1 MDYFQTETSHITHDE
16 KQIEIR
22 KSKQKRMKN
31 IMITLAGTSL
41 FFFLTTVYLQYQ
53 VYILEKLD
61 KANELMHPEVPTTPD
76 QIVEAVSH
84 HILLPDTLPQIAVI
98 QDAKKL
104 STAKDFFKDAVN
116 GDVMLAYETMIIV
129 YRPTQDLI
137 IAVGTIESAQK

>member
-1 MDYFQTETSHITHDE
+1 MDNFYTETSRITHDE
-16 KQIEIR
+16 KQIEIK

-31 IMITLAGTSL
+31 TMIILAGATV
-41 FFFLTTVYLQYQ
+41 FFLLTTVYLQYQ
-53 VYILEKLD
+53 VYILEKLN
-61 KANELMHPEVPTTPD
+61 KADELMHPEVPTTPD

-104 STAKDFFKDAVN
+104 SEAKDFFKDAVN

-129 YRPTQDLI
+129 YRPTQDLV
-137 IAVGTIESAQK
+137 IAVGTIDSVQK